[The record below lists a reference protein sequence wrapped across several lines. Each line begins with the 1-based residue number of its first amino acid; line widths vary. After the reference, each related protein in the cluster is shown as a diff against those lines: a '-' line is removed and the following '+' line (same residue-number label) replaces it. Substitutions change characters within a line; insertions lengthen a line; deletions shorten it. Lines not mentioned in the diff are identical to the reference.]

1 MTWIKAAL
9 IRAVKTGCQTIVA
22 MLPVSAMITAVDW
35 KAVLGTAALA
45 FVASIVTS
53 LAGLPEVAPKG
64 GD

>member
-9 IRAVKTGCQTIVA
+9 IRAIKTACQTIVA

-35 KAVLGTAALA
+35 RAVLGTAALA

-53 LAGLPEVAPKG
+53 LAGLPEVPKEG
-64 GD
+64 E

>member
-9 IRAVKTGCQTIVA
+9 IRAIKTACQTTVA

-35 KAVLGTAALA
+35 RAVLGTAALA

-53 LAGLPEVAPKG
+53 LAGLPEVPKEG
-64 GD
+64 E

>member
-1 MTWIKAAL
+1 MSWIRAAL

-22 MLPVSAMITAVDW
+22 MLPAAAMINEVNW

-53 LAGLPEVAPKG
+53 FAGLPEVKEVE
-64 GD
+64 